1 LILIYQSYLL
11 IAFNFALMFFY
22 EQINDDDDDD
32 EGERLTDPE
41 VEQILKYTGTE
52 EDLDG
57 NIKYEGK

>member
-1 LILIYQSYLL
+1 MNNID
-11 IAFNFALMFFY
+11 
-22 EQINDDDDDD
+22 NDIDDGDDNDDDDD